1 MPEVA
6 KILPNYLNYAVCTL
20 KGYKLVW
27 RPDPHWGRKYRLQ
40 LPDGEWEGKL
50 ESGRWFRTMALTE
63 ILGKFPSYATDL
75 VQAWSL
81 MPDLPYNVRAD
92 ILRDEWDTDNP
103 ADLAYKITSV
113 WIIAK
118 NKDNP
123 TGAADDWWDKI
134 ATFVPRADSEFG
146 TQGDWNE

>member
-1 MPEVA
+1 MPKTT
-6 KILPNYLNYAVCTL
+6 KIFPNHLNYAVAVL
-20 KGYKLVW
+20 KGWKLTW
-27 RPDPHWGRKYRLQ
+27 SKSKWGTSYHIFNA
-40 LPDGEWEGKL
+40 EGREVMYL
-50 ESGRWFRTMALTE
+50 DNGH
-63 ILGKFPSYATDL
+63 PSYSYDLQGALKEFDNYATNL
-75 VQAWSL
+75 NRAWLL
-81 MPDLPYNVRAD
+81 MKDLPFNVRAD

-123 TGAADDWWDKI
+123 TGAADEWWDKI

-146 TQGDWNE
+146 EEWKGK

>member
-1 MPEVA
+1 MSYTIRNKDGAPVISLEGGRPV
-6 KILPNYLNYAVCTL
+6 YSFTL
-20 KGYKLVW
+20 QQA
-27 RPDPHWGRKYRLQ
+27 LQ
-40 LPDGEWEGKL
+40 QLDN
-50 ESGRWFRTMALTE
+50 
-63 ILGKFPSYATDL
+63 YATDL
-75 VQAWSL
+75 NQAWLL
-81 MPDLPYNVRAD
+81 MKDLPYNVRAD

-123 TGAADDWWDKI
+123 TGAAEDWWDKI

-146 TQGDWNE
+146 EEWKGK